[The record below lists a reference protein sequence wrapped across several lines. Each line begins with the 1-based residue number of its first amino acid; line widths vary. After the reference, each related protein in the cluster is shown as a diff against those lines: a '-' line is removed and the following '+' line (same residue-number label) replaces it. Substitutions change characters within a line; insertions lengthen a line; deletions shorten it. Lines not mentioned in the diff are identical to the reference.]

1 MSYGFKHK
9 KNKSAQN
16 SFFLKLKTHH
26 PPLTT
31 FSLCPLFD
39 ARVST
44 GYNTSMKSSQY
55 VALFVDEA
63 GLLLEQCQSCLE
75 QLEDNVPDPG
85 LYRELF
91 RLIHTLKGMA
101 ATLVELPFFEDITQL
116 SHNVEALLEPK
127 NQSLPQDQLFLL
139 ADSFQALGELI
150 RNVASPEQS
159 VTVPLEPLFQRFS
172 ALDPSAAA
180 VANPLNRVNLG
191 ELQPLALDAQEQ
203 DRAQELQAQG
213 MGLYEVHVELMQACL
228 MKSVRALLVLHNL
241 EQQTEILT
249 TQPPL
254 GLLREGTFEDG
265 FSVLV
270 ATELSPVELGELA
283 ESVSEIENVSVL
295 AFNTSTNSESEP
307 PQTAEPAFV
316 ADSAE
321 NKLNEFEL
329 RLLEEASRMK
339 LNSVWLRFK
348 ILRSVQMRAAR
359 IALIFNQLEQ
369 HGEVI
374 KTLPTVSELEADHFD
389 DQFELLVITPENP
402 DSLRQHLLE
411 QADIQNWLTLEAHF
425 HGQGQLLDSVP
436 LPVPPEVSTL
446 RIGSAGGE
454 TRESLP
460 LPQANELVESERL
473 KNIRLQHLVRVD
485 AQQLQLL
492 SVLTSE
498 LLLTRARLNQV
509 GSGSKQMRQELA
521 GLNRI
526 TASLQA
532 ISMKLQTVSAT
543 HVFHRYPRMIRDLAR
558 SLGKEIICT
567 LSGEDVEISRA
578 YVDDLSSVLLH
589 MIRNA
594 ADHGLEAPADRLRQG
609 KSRQGSIHL
618 SAAYRDSQVVIEV
631 RDDGRGIDV
640 EALKRK
646 ALNQKLIT
654 QEESETLD
662 DDQAMHLIFSP
673 GLSTSSAATDI
684 SGRGVGMDVVRNHI
698 SQVGGHLQVDS
709 NPGEGT
715 HFTIWL
721 PSEFRQVRSLLVRAE
736 QQYYALPYEQVA
748 KIRQGAESDHSSE
761 QGSLIALQNL
771 SADTAEEN
779 LRPESVLLQ
788 IRNGDQ
794 PVWLLADELIGAQ
807 DLAVRDLSYDSD
819 ELVRGA
825 AMLGSE
831 DVALYL
837 EPERLL
843 RLADGV
849 SIL

>member
-1 MSYGFKHK
+1 MPACQQAIIL
-9 KNKSAQN
+9 N
-16 SFFLKLKTHH
+16 
-26 PPLTT
+26 
-31 FSLCPLFD
+31 
-39 ARVST
+39 
-44 GYNTSMKSSQY
+44 MKSSQY

-63 GLLLEQCQSCLE
+63 GLLLEQCHSCLE
-75 QLEDNVPDPG
+75 QLEDDVPDPG

-116 SHNVEALLEPK
+116 SHSVEALLEPK
-127 NQSLPQDQLFLL
+127 TETLPRDHLFLL
-139 ADSFQALGELI
+139 ADSFQALSELI

-159 VTVPLEPLFQRFS
+159 VAVSLETLMSRFH
-172 ALDPSAAA
+172 ALDPGAA
-180 VANPLNRVNLG
+180 VTQTFNRVTLG
-191 ELQPLALDAQEQ
+191 ELPPLSLDAQEKN
-203 DRAQELQAQG
+203 RAQELEAQG
-213 MGLYEVHVELMQACL
+213 LGLYEVHIELMQACL

-254 GLLREGTFEDG
+254 GLLRDGSFEDG

-270 ATELSPVELGELA
+270 ATSLTPMALSELT

-295 AFNTSTNSESEP
+295 AFNPGSNAPASPSP
-307 PQTAEPAFV
+307 AASAPAEPAQPG
-316 ADSAE
+316 
-321 NKLNEFEL
+321 NNGLNEFEL

-339 LNSVWLRFK
+339 LNAVWLHFR
-348 ILRSVQMRAAR
+348 ILRPIQMRAAR
-359 IALIFNQLEQ
+359 IALIFSQLEQ
-369 HGEVI
+369 YGEVI
-374 KTLPTVSELEADHFD
+374 KTQPSVPDLEAESFD
-389 DQFELLVITPENP
+389 DHFELLVITPESP
-402 DSLRQHLLE
+402 EVLRQYLLE
-411 QADIQNWLTLEAHF
+411 KADTQSWLDLDAHF
-425 HGQGQLLDSVP
+425 HGQGELLDSVP
-436 LPVPPEVSTL
+436 LPAPPEASTV
-446 RIGSAGGE
+446 RISSAGGE
-454 TRESLP
+454 ARESLA
-460 LPQANELVESERL
+460 LPQPNDLVESERL

-498 LLLTRARLNQV
+498 LLLTRARLNQL

-558 SLGKEIICT
+558 SLGKEIHCM
-567 LSGEDVEISRA
+567 LSGEEVEISRA

-594 ADHGLEAPADRLRQG
+594 ADHGLETPAERLRQG
-609 KSRQGSIHL
+609 KPRQGSIRL
-618 SAAYRDSQVVIEV
+618 SAAYRDNQVVIEV
-631 RDDGRGIDV
+631 SDDGRGIDV

-646 ALNQKLIT
+646 ALKQKLIT

-673 GLSTSSAATDI
+673 GLSTSASATDI

-698 SQVGGHLQVDS
+698 SQVGGHLQVAS
-709 NPGEGT
+709 ELGEGT
-715 HFTIWL
+715 LFTIWL

-748 KIRQGAESDHSSE
+748 KIRQGSESDSE
-761 QGSLIALQNL
+761 PGTQNGSLIALQSL
-771 SADTAEEN
+771 TSEAAQQN

-825 AMLGSE
+825 AMIGSE

-843 RLADGV
+843 RLADA
-849 SIL
+849 